1 MNIVSVVDQITKEI
15 VGDIAIYRYQ
25 DKMSKNTTADNL
37 VPSEGFTEETG
48 ADGVK
53 VFSCKQCDK
62 IFPVEKSMKS
72 HFSQTHKN
80 KGKGTK
86 RVAASKIFL
95 SEMDVEEI
103 IDVEEKR
110 TKVNEESFDFS
121 QNGAIFNSTM
131 QLCAQ
136 TIGKDNLNKEYTG
149 FDNE

>member
-1 MNIVSVVDQITKEI
+1 
-15 VGDIAIYRYQ
+15 
-25 DKMSKNTTADNL
+25 
-37 VPSEGFTEETG
+37 
-48 ADGVK
+48 
-53 VFSCKQCDK
+53 
-62 IFPVEKSMKS
+62 MKS

-95 SEMDVEEI
+95 SEMDLDEI

-136 TIGKDNLNKEYTG
+136 TIGKDNLNKEFTG
-149 FDNE
+149 LDNEVEEIVNGGGDFSIAPDQDHNYLINPEDDKN